1 MLSRR
6 EFLQAQMA
14 GMAII
19 LCKPLPLTGGQASS
33 PSNPLPWTHY
43 VRISGHSLRL
53 DNVDQIIQDV
63 KDTHVFGIETDN
75 DVPGRYESYLD
86 PTEKL
91 KALKAV
97 AEKAHAIGNYA
108 FVYVAGFEC
117 ITGNAANVEHSL
129 YKDHPDWVQRK
140 ITGEPALFGGGT
152 AFWIRGGDEDVWV
165 SPFVPEWRK
174 TYMERVRQI
183 AATGI
188 DGIYVDIPYWMT
200 HFKGWETSWSSFDKY
215 TVAEFK
221 RQTGIDA
228 MTQLKLGDFSDANFR
243 RWVDF
248 RIATITDFMK
258 EVGQNMKSVNPQS
271 VTIAEIYPGI
281 EFWAPRFG
289 SDVYELYDVI
299 DLVAHEYNWEG
310 AGFRASDKTAVDWLH
325 WMIGMYSFRAF
336 AGEKPTWMLSYSWD
350 GAKGISPGEEMQ
362 NLFASQLVAG
372 TNCWD
377 VAGHVMSGSNDI
389 AMRKKIFAWI
399 DRHDQTFYNT
409 RAPLRPLGVYFSP
422 RTRDYFCEEFLA
434 SYMGLMGL
442 LMHSHREF
450 QIVTPRTLGDF
461 RGPVLALPDARCL
474 SAAELAALESYAKSR
489 GSLIVTGQSGHC
501 DETGA
506 AHPSNPLHQL
516 LGIRDAA
523 QKSKSDAG
531 PSYIYLPACPGRAYW
546 QALGREFDPA
556 NTHGD
561 AKGQAFQALR
571 HDFDKEVIEPLHLDP
586 AVEVVASPFVIGQT
600 ARVDGKIH
608 VFLANFKG
616 LEAKKKDRQIPERN
630 VEISFPASAGSKV
643 FVLPFMGQVRELTV
657 VQRAGRVR
665 AVIPEIEKGAVV
677 WIE

>member
-19 LCKPLPLTGGQASS
+19 ICKPQQLAGGQTGG
-33 PSNPLPWTHY
+33 PSKPLPWTHY
-43 VRISGHSLRL
+43 VRISGHSLKL
-53 DNVDQIIQDV
+53 DNVDRIIEDV
-63 KDTHVFGIETDN
+63 ESTHVFGIETDN
-75 DVPGRYESYLD
+75 DVEGRYESFLD

-91 KALKAV
+91 KAIKSV
-97 AEKAHAIGNYA
+97 AERAHAIGNYA

-117 ITGNAANVEHSL
+117 ITGNAAKVKHSL

-140 ITGEPALFGGGT
+140 ITGEPALFGGGV
-152 AFWIRGGDEDVWV
+152 AFWVAHGDEDVWV
-165 SPFVPEWRK
+165 TPFVPEWRRI
-174 TYMERVRQI
+174 YMEHVRQI

-200 HFKGWETSWSSFDKY
+200 HFKGWETSWPSFDMY

-221 RQTGIDA
+221 RRTGIDA
-228 MTQLKLGDFSDANFR
+228 MTQLKLGDFADANFR

-248 RIATITDFMK
+248 RITAITDFMK
-258 EVGQNMKSVNPQS
+258 EVGENMKAVNPKS

-289 SDVYELYDVI
+289 SDVYQLYDVI
-299 DLVAHEYNWEG
+299 DLIAHEYNWQG

-350 GAKGISPGEEMQ
+350 GAKGMSPGEEMQ
-362 NLFASQLVAG
+362 NLFASQLMAG

-389 AMRKKIFAWI
+389 AMRKKIFGWI
-399 DRHDQTFYNT
+399 EQHDQTFYNT
-409 RAPLRPLGVYFSP
+409 RTPLHPLGVYFSP
-422 RTRDYFCEEFLA
+422 RTRDYFCEVFLE

-450 QIVTPRTLGDF
+450 QIVTPRTLSDF
-461 RGPVLALPDARCL
+461 HGRALALPDARCL
-474 SAAELAALESYAKSR
+474 SATELAALESYAKGG
-489 GSLIVTGQSGHC
+489 GSLIVTGQSGQC

-506 AHPSNPLHQL
+506 AHEANPLHQS
-516 LGIRDAA
+516 LGIRNAER
-523 QKSKSDAG
+523 KSKSDAR
-531 PSYIYLPACPGRAYW
+531 PRYIYLPDCPGRAYW
-546 QALGREFDPA
+546 QALNKEFNQA
-556 NTHGD
+556 AARGS
-561 AKGQAFQALR
+561 AKGRTFQALR
-571 HDFDKEVIEPLHLDP
+571 HEFDKDVVETLQLEP
-586 AVEVVASPFVIGQT
+586 AVEVVASPFVVGQT
-600 ARVDGKIH
+600 ARVDGKLH

-616 LEAKKKDRQIPERN
+616 LEAKKISRQIPERN
-630 VEISFPASAGSKV
+630 VEISFPAGAGSRV
-643 FVLPFMGQVRELTV
+643 FVLPFLGQARELAV
-657 VQRAGRVR
+657 ERKGGRIRV
-665 AVIPEIEKGAVV
+665 VIPEIDKGAVA
-677 WIE
+677 WLE

>member
-19 LCKPLPLTGGQASS
+19 LCKPQRMAGGQSGS
-33 PSNPLPWTHY
+33 PKKPLPWTHY
-43 VRISGHSLRL
+43 VRISGHSLRR
-53 DNVDQIIQDV
+53 DTVDQIIEDV
-63 KDTHVFGIETDN
+63 ESTHVFGIETDN
-75 DVPGRYESYLD
+75 DVEGRYESFLD

-91 KALKAV
+91 AAIKAV
-97 AEKAHAIGNYA
+97 AERAHTIGNYA

-117 ITGNAANVEHSL
+117 ITGNAAKVEHSL
-129 YKDHPDWVQRK
+129 YKDHPDWLQRK
-140 ITGEPALFGGGT
+140 ITGEPAMFGGGV
-152 AFWIRGGDEDVWV
+152 AFWVARGDEDVWV
-165 SPFVPEWRK
+165 TPFVPEWRRI
-174 TYMERVRQI
+174 YMERVRQI

-200 HFKGWETSWSSFDKY
+200 HFKGWETSWPSFDKY
-215 TVAEFK
+215 TVTEFK

-248 RIATITDFMK
+248 RIASITDFMK
-258 EVGQNMKSVNPQS
+258 EVGENMKAVNPKS

-289 SDVYELYDVI
+289 SDVYQLYDVI

-389 AMRKKIFAWI
+389 AMRKKIFGWI
-399 DRHDQTFYNT
+399 EQHDQTFYNT
-409 RAPLRPLGVYFSP
+409 RTPIHPLGVYFSP
-422 RTRDYFCEEFLA
+422 RTRDYFCEEFLD
-434 SYMGLMGL
+434 SYMGVMGL

-450 QIVTPRTLGDF
+450 QIVTPRTLSDF
-461 RGPVLALPDARCL
+461 HGRALALPDARCL
-474 SAAELAALESYAKSR
+474 SATELAALESYAKSG

-506 AHPSNPLHQL
+506 ALPSNPLHQT
-516 LGIRDAA
+516 LGIRNAE
-523 QKSKSDAG
+523 QRSRSDAG
-531 PSYIYLPACPGRAYW
+531 PSYNYLPECPGKAYW
-546 QALGREFDPA
+546 KALNAEFNQANARGEAKGRRFQSLRREFDKDVV
-556 NTHGD
+556 G
-561 AKGQAFQALR
+561 
-571 HDFDKEVIEPLHLDP
+571 PLHLDP
-586 AVEVVASPFVIGQT
+586 EVEVVASPFIVGQT
-600 ARVDGKIH
+600 ARVDGKLH
-608 VFLANFKG
+608 VFLVNFKG
-616 LEAKKKDRQIPERN
+616 LEAKKISKQIPERN
-630 VEISFPASAGSKV
+630 VEITFPAGAGSRV
-643 FVLPFMGQVRELTV
+643 FMLPFLGQVRELHV
-657 VQRAGRVR
+657 ERRAGRIR
-665 AVIPEIEKGAVV
+665 AIVPEIDKGAVAWV
-677 WIE
+677 E